1 MRRLAAAVAA
11 GALLAGGAVGAGSA
25 RADSFTPV
33 TLAID
38 VPATAT
44 VGTALPASVTVTAD
58 AGVLDTAEGQLVL
71 GVKLAPEC
79 GGNFETTSGVT
90 LLHAPLSPAPQL
102 GQGYTGTVQ
111 GSGTPTGAGDQ
122 TVCVY
127 LEDTGADRVYAND
140 ESGQVTVAPA
150 GSGSPTAGSGP
161 GSGSGTKAPGGDGS
175 GAKGGAGEV
184 TATQRHALRAAQRA
198 LTRTTR
204 AVAAATR
211 RVTAARRALDH
222 ARGHRRVRARHRLR
236 VAEKALRAARRAHAT
251 AERRLRRARRHAGLP
266 SRAKPKRKAAKQKQA
281 VQQADA
287 AAGGLP
293 PVRHVFVIVLE
304 NESAS
309 TTFGAGSPAPYLAQT
324 LPAEGAYLPNYY
336 GVGHNS
342 NDNYIAMIS
351 GQAPGIQSQADCQ
364 DFDDLLPG
372 TIGADGQ
379 AIGTGCVYPAA
390 VPTIASQLTA
400 AGDTWRDYNESM
412 GDDPT
417 RESAQCG
424 HPAVGSQDRTQTAE
438 AQDMYA
444 TRHNPFV
451 YFHSIIDDTTLCDTH
466 VVNLDALPQD
476 LASPS
481 STANYSFI
489 TPDLCD
495 DGHDAPCANGQP
507 GGLTSANSFLKT
519 WVPRITGSPAF
530 QQNGLLIVTFDE
542 ADTDDASSCCGEI
555 AGPNSPLP
563 GITGMGG
570 GDVGAVLLSPYI
582 APGTVSTTAYNH
594 YSMLGS
600 VEDLFGLPHLGYA
613 QLPGETDFGSDV
625 YTDPAGT
632 AFSGTAPAGGT
643 GGGPGVG
650 GSGPTGAGSG
660 ASSGSTTSSGSS
672 GSSTSG
678 GSSAGPAGGRR
689 GALRVTV
696 RRPARACIR
705 ASRVRLRVR
714 WRGVGAKARYRVEV
728 RDRTVRHPV
737 WRTIA
742 GATRRRTAIFTARAG
757 HVDAVRV
764 RATRGGHTGPWT
776 RVRAT
781 LPRRTASR
789 AHRACRRVVLRGRRT
804 RR

>member
-1 MRRLAAAVAA
+1 M
-11 GALLAGGAVGAGSA
+11 
-25 RADSFTPV
+25 
-33 TLAID
+33 
-38 VPATAT
+38 
-44 VGTALPASVTVTAD
+44 
-58 AGVLDTAEGQLVL
+58 
-71 GVKLAPEC
+71 
-79 GGNFETTSGVT
+79 
-90 LLHAPLSPAPQL
+90 
-102 GQGYTGTVQ
+102 
-111 GSGTPTGAGDQ
+111 
-122 TVCVY
+122 
-127 LEDTGADRVYAND
+127 
-140 ESGQVTVAPA
+140 TVAPA
-150 GSGSPTAGSGP
+150 GATSTGAGAGSNAGSESKAGP
-161 GSGSGTKAPGGDGS
+161 GSGTA
-175 GAKGGAGEV
+175 GGATTV
-184 TATQRHALRAAQRA
+184 ARAQRQAISAARHAV
-198 LTRTTR
+198 TRSTR
-204 AVAAATR
+204 AVASAMR
-211 RVTAARRALDH
+211 RVKAARRALRH
-222 ARGHRRVRARHRLR
+222 ATGRRRTRAEHRLHT
-236 VAEKALRAARRAHAT
+236 AEKALRAARRAHLA
-251 AERRLRRARRHAGLP
+251 AEKRLRRARRRAGLP
-266 SRAKPKRKAAKQKQA
+266 ATAKHTSAKAKKTTHKKARQAHAEAGPARAHAHDTSA
-281 VQQADA
+281 
-287 AAGGLP
+287 LP
-293 PVRHVFVIVLE
+293 PIRHVFVIVLE

-309 TTFGAGSPAPYLAQT
+309 TTFGANSPAPYLSQT

-364 DFDDLLPG
+364 VFDDLLPG

-390 VPTIASQLTA
+390 VPTIASQLTT

-412 GDDPT
+412 GNDPT

-424 HPAVGSQDRTQTAE
+424 HPAVGAQDMTQTAE

-476 LASPS
+476 LAATS

-507 GGLTSANSFLKT
+507 GGLTSANTFLKT

-530 QQNGLLIVTFDE
+530 AQNGLLIVTFDE

-555 AGPNSPLP
+555 PGPNSPLP

-582 APGTVSTTAYNH
+582 TPGTVSTTAYNH

-613 QLPGETDFGSDV
+613 QLSGETDFGSDV

-632 AFSGTAPAGGT
+632 AFSGTAPASGT
-643 GGGPGVG
+643 AGGP
-650 GSGPTGAGSG
+650 GSG
-660 ASSGSTTSSGSS
+660 ASGSGGGASGSGAGAGAGTAT
-672 GSSTSG
+672 
-678 GSSAGPAGGRR
+678 GPAGGSSSSSAGGGH
-689 GALRVTV
+689 GALRVTL
-696 RRPARACIR
+696 RRPARACTR
-705 ASRVRLRVR
+705 ATRVRLRVR
-714 WRGVGAKARYRVEV
+714 WRGVGTRARYWVEV

-742 GATRRRTAIFTARAG
+742 QATRRRTAIFTARAG

-764 RATRGGHTGPWT
+764 RATRGGHTGPWA
-776 RVRAT
+776 RVRVT
-781 LPRRTASR
+781 LPRRTVSW
-789 AHRACRRVVLRGRRT
+789 AHRACGRVVLRGRT